1 MATRAPKADALKRV
15 EAKQAE
21 QSMVTLASLSGNAMI
36 AAQVLEEE
44 HAIFTSADELQMM
57 RVGKYREMYER
68 LQEEMGAHLEEMMI
82 REAREVANRA
92 LVLERKLLDATEQQ
106 LANNKMLDPARAAAH
121 VSKVKQTSIDK
132 MLALTGRP
140 TKITA
145 SQDAATIIRALEG
158 KGVLVPIEA
167 PSIVD
172 GDVVED

>member
-1 MATRAPKADALKRV
+1 MTKVKA
-15 EAKQAE
+15 EEHKQA
-21 QSMVTLASLSGNAMI
+21 MVTLASLSGNAML
-36 AAQVLEEE
+36 ASKVLDEE
-44 HAIFTSADELQMM
+44 HSIYLDPDELQMM
-57 RVGKYREMYER
+57 RVSSYREMYER

-172 GDVVED
+172 GDVVEEIT